1 MSERRKSS
9 SQMPVNSYEVSQL
22 STRLNVR
29 VKEAV
34 EHYCRE
40 QGVKMNHFVETALI
54 DKLQEL
60 EDIEDVRRLRRE
72 PTRPLSEVLKELGL
86 E

>member
-1 MSERRKSS
+1 MSQQKKNPKP
-9 SQMPVNSYEVSQL
+9 QMPVKSYEVLQL
-22 STRLNVR
+22 STRLNLR

-40 QGVKMNHFVETALI
+40 QGVKMNHFIEMALI

-60 EDIEDVRRLRRE
+60 EDIEDVRRLR
-72 PTRPLSEVLKELGL
+72 LDSVASSSAA
-86 E
+86 